1 MPWLGLALARHCLGL
16 PLLMRSPTHRS
27 AACGPAWAWTPGGI
41 VKKGLEFILSFV
53 YD

>member
-1 MPWLGLALARHCLGL
+1 MPGLGLALARHCLGL

-41 VKKGLEFILSFV
+41 FKKGLEFILSFV